1 MGKRIV
7 IALGGNALG
16 KTISEQAEVVKGS
29 RTGSGRSSGCNFTWK
44 WTTGRND
51 PEGNDCFA

>member
-16 KTISEQAEVVKGS
+16 KTISEQAEVVKGTAKGRS
-29 RTGSGRSSGCNFTWK
+29 RTGSGPVIK
-44 WTTGRND
+44 L
-51 PEGNDCFA
+51 

>member
-16 KTISEQAEVVKGS
+16 KTISEQAEVVKVTAKAIAGQVLDS
-29 RTGSGRSSGCNFTWK
+29 HQVVISQ
-44 WTTGRND
+44 
-51 PEGNDCFA
+51 GN

>member
-16 KTISEQAEVVKGS
+16 KTISEQAEVVKG
-29 RTGSGRSSGCNFTWK
+29 TAKAVASGCNFTWK